1 MKKMAMVAVTALFLG
16 TGCGAKEVKRV
27 NPNDVEGVNIKWSR
41 TDIQETVD
49 VMVKSMMESQADEL
63 RGKPVIIID
72 PVANQT
78 SEYIDTQ
85 NVTDLVRNKLMES
98 GRFTFT
104 VSKKERRGVV
114 DEIEE
119 QDESGAFEKEAK
131 TDDNPG
137 LKRPEYTL
145 KGRISSIEKRNSDI
159 KDVYYQLTLQ
169 LYKIK
174 KGVIVWSKTAK
185 IAKQQ
190 ER

>member
-1 MKKMAMVAVTALFLG
+1 MKKFAIVALSALFLG

-27 NPNDVEGVNIKWSR
+27 NPDDTEGVNIKWSR

-49 VMVKSMMESQADEL
+49 VMVKDMLSNQGDDL

-85 NVTDLVRNKLMES
+85 NVTDLVRGKLMDS

-119 QDESGAFEKEAK
+119 QDESGAFEKTAPE
-131 TDDNPG
+131 DNPG
-137 LKRPEYTL
+137 LKRPEYTM
-145 KGRISSIEKRNSDI
+145 KGRVSSIEKRNSDI

-169 LYKIK
+169 LYKIR